1 MTSYVITIDGPAAS
15 GKSSVSRELSKRL
28 LCPWVST
35 GSFYRGLGY
44 VAMQMKVD
52 LKDERKLAELAVSDI
67 WSVHLGVEKTHVYF
81 RGQDVTAEAHQE
93 QAGTIASQISQY
105 PMVRKMLLE
114 PQRRVQSHRGLIA
127 EGRDCGSV
135 VYPYA
140 DLKVYLTADSEHRA
154 RRRAEEQGMV
164 VEEVQKAQKTRD
176 HQDLSRQTAPLQI
189 PPGAQVV
196 DTSHL
201 TLLEVV
207 DYVEG
212 LARSFL

>member
-1 MTSYVITIDGPAAS
+1 MISYVITIDGPAAS
-15 GKSSVSRELSKRL
+15 GKSSLSRELSKRL

-44 VAMQMKVD
+44 VALQMNMD
-52 LKDERKLAELAVSDI
+52 LEDERRLAELAVSDI

-81 RGQDVTAEAHQE
+81 RGQDVTKEVHQE
-93 QAGTIASQISQY
+93 QAGTVASRISQY

-140 DLKVYLTADSEHRA
+140 DLKIYLTADSEFRA

-164 VEEVQKAQKTRD
+164 MEDVQKAQKKRD
-176 HQDLSRQTAPLQI
+176 QQDLSRQTAPLQI
-189 PPGAQVV
+189 PEGAHIV

-207 DYVEG
+207 DYVEE
-212 LARSFL
+212 LARTNL

>member
-1 MTSYVITIDGPAAS
+1 MKAFVITIDGPAAS

-28 LCPWVST
+28 SCPWVST
-35 GSFYRGLGY
+35 GSFYRGLAY
-44 VAMQMKVD
+44 VAVKMNFD

-67 WSVHLGVEKTHVYF
+67 WSVHLGAERTHVFF
-81 RGQDVTAEAHQE
+81 RGQDVTTEAHQE
-93 QAGTIASQISQY
+93 QTGNAASQISQY

-114 PQRRVQSHRGLIA
+114 PQRRVQSHCGLVA

-140 DLKVYLTADSEHRA
+140 DLKIYLTADSEHRA
-154 RRRAEEQGMV
+154 KRRAEEQGMSLV
-164 VEEVQKAQKTRD
+164 DVQKAQKTRD
-176 HQDLSRQTAPLQI
+176 HQDLSRKSAPLQVAE
-189 PPGAQVV
+189 GAHVV